1 MNARPNRLSFKT
13 IALIELY
20 DHGEVL
26 QTVCELLDAETEN
39 ILVLS
44 KPQIKYDLENRG
56 LQSLKIQWHLIGA
69 EERYGDFFKR
79 KESILSQCDWVFL
92 LTVNRPFALFASLK
106 FLDKAVLLI
115 HNVHAFLDP
124 WRSIYWSREKAVEIF
139 LRQMRFW
146 LSGDFFALRQLLK
159 KSKIW
164 AFPSTA
170 VLTEA
175 ETQRWIPKNQAKV
188 VLPFA
193 LFPSTQKVSP
203 KKGTTKICIPGTIK
217 SNGRDYQL
225 IVRVFRKILKEVKNP
240 IQVCLLGVAKGR
252 YGERV
257 QALFQQLANSSANL
271 SVIFYTTHIPQS
283 VFNTQLLETDFMVL
297 PLTAYSQY
305 DGFLER
311 LGYSTISGGVNDALR
326 FGLPTLISASYGREE
341 SWGDLIQLYHSE
353 LELEMYM
360 KNWILNNRKLIT
372 DKTLAHIKLN
382 GEKMRR
388 IFLDSLLS
396 N

>member
-1 MNARPNRLSFKT
+1 VNVRPNRLSFKT

-20 DHGEVL
+20 DHSEVL
-26 QTVCELLDAETEN
+26 QTFCELLHAETEN
-39 ILVLS
+39 ILIFT
-44 KPQIKYDLENRG
+44 KPHIRDDLASGG
-56 LQSLKIQWHLIGA
+56 LQSVKIQWHLISA
-69 EERYGDFFKR
+69 EENYSGFFRR
-79 KESILSQCDWVFL
+79 KESMFSQCDLVFI
-92 LTVNRPFALFASLK
+92 LTVNRPFAPFASLK
-106 FLDKAVLLI
+106 FLDKAVLFI

-124 WRSIYWSREKAVEIF
+124 WNSIYWSREKALEIF

-146 LSGDFFALRQLLK
+146 CSGDFFALKQLLK

-164 AFPSTA
+164 VFPSMA
-170 VLTEA
+170 VLENA
-175 ETQRWIPKNQAKV
+175 ETRRWIPKNQTKV
-188 VLPFA
+188 VLPFT
-193 LFPSTQKVSP
+193 LFPRNQQVLP
-203 KKGTTKICIPGTIK
+203 KKGIIKICIPGTIK

-225 IVRVFRKILKEVKNP
+225 IVRVFGKILKDVKKP

-252 YGERV
+252 YGERI
-257 QALFQQLANSSANL
+257 QSQFQQLANSSANL
-271 SVIFYTTHIPQS
+271 SVILYTSSIPQT
-283 VFNTQLLETDFMVL
+283 VFNTHLLETDFMVL

-353 LELEMYM
+353 FELEMYM
-360 KNWILNNRKLIT
+360 KNWILNKKKLVT
-372 DKTLAHIKLN
+372 DDTLAHIKLN
-382 GEKMRR
+382 GENMRR
-388 IFLDSLLS
+388 LFLDSLLS

>member
-1 MNARPNRLSFKT
+1 MK

-20 DHGEVL
+20 GHQEVL
-26 QTVCELLDAETEN
+26 LSCYN
-39 ILVLS
+39 VLIDEVQS
-44 KPQIKYDLENRG
+44 ISIYTTQSIKEDLETVGIVSVKLNWIIIEPKENPG
-56 LQSLKIQWHLIGA
+56 HFLKSNEKHLLNCNW
-69 EERYGDFFKR
+69 
-79 KESILSQCDWVFL
+79 ILL
-92 LTVNRPFALFASLK
+92 LTINRPYIGFARLK
-106 FLDKAVLLI
+106 YLNKTILLI
-115 HNVHAFLDP
+115 HNSHSFLAP
-124 WRSIYWSREKAVEIF
+124 LKHLFWTRSTWPEIIIRCSRF
-139 LRQMRFW
+139 L
-146 LSGDFFALRQLLK
+146 LSGDQKYLK
-159 KSKIW
+159 KILERVKVW
-164 AFPSTA
+164 GFPSLE
-170 VLTEA
+170 VL
-175 ETQRWIPKNQAKV
+175 QYVKNNGWIPDKQERLVFPLWHNQRRTSFIYGQRRQRGLV
-188 VLPFA
+188 
-193 LFPSTQKVSP
+193 
-203 KKGTTKICIPGTIK
+203 KICIPGTIK

-225 IVRVFRKILKEVKNP
+225 IVRVFGKILKDVKKP

-252 YGERV
+252 YGERI
-257 QALFQQLANSSANL
+257 QSQFQQLANSSANL
-271 SVIFYTTHIPQS
+271 SVILYTSSIPQT
-283 VFNTQLLETDFMVL
+283 VFNTHLLETDFMVL

-360 KNWILNNRKLIT
+360 KDWILNKKKLVT
-372 DKTLAHIKLN
+372 DDTLAQIKLN